1 MDGPQTVD
9 EYQRLIS
16 EVIKKQITLL
26 GPQIALERA
35 RSVAGLTVS
44 DDGTV
49 TSISGAPREILQ
61 KVIDEYFVFSGLIV
75 KKAMES
81 LLQSYPGMAQAVPQ
95 NPAPPAEGDTT

>member
-26 GPQIALERA
+26 GSNIALERA
-35 RSVAGLTVS
+35 RNVAGLIVS

-49 TSISGAPREILQ
+49 TNISGAPREVLQ
-61 KVIDEYFVFSGLIV
+61 KVIDEYFVF
-75 KKAMES
+75 
-81 LLQSYPGMAQAVPQ
+81 
-95 NPAPPAEGDTT
+95 